1 MNKTYRR
8 ALVVATIVLVGGIVA
23 SLAGNLQ
30 AINLGDA
37 QPGIGAYVSAVLWP
51 LFLFGAIEVMLH
63 TPWVSSWRDGL
74 TKWAGLLG
82 VAFVSFWISYWH
94 MAHVLHSY
102 GYDSVSSHAGP
113 LAVDITMAMATLA
126 LNRVGQAR
134 RAPEPEARPVQVTL
148 AAEAQNYVDTMA
160 DAGHYLDRLAGEL
173 TAETTTAF
181 PLDIVPVSP
190 APAGVKPESVPADAA
205 DLILA
210 WAGANPWE
218 RPRKGVVDA
227 LVALELGVA
236 PRTARRW
243 RDALVPKDAQD

>member
-1 MNKTYRR
+1 MNRTYTR
-8 ALVVATIVLVGGIVA
+8 ALVVSTTVLVGGIIA

-37 QPGIGAYVSAVLWP
+37 LPGVGAYVSAVLWP

-63 TPWVSSWRDGL
+63 TPWINSWRDGL

-94 MAHVLHSY
+94 MAHVLLAY
-102 GYDSVSSHAGP
+102 GYDTVSAHAGP
-113 LAVDITMAMATLA
+113 LAVDVTMAMATLA

-134 RAPEPEARPVQVTL
+134 RASDMVVLTPSTDMGTPEDTYPSL
-148 AAEAQNYVDTMA
+148 ADE
-160 DAGHYLDRLAGEL
+160 AGHYLDRLASEL
-173 TAETTTAF
+173 TVETTTAF
-181 PLDIVPVSP
+181 PLDIIPVSP
-190 APAGVKPESVPADAA
+190 APAGIRPESVPADAA
-205 DLILA
+205 DLIRA
-210 WAGANPWE
+210 WATADPTE

-227 LVALELGVA
+227 LVAIEMDVA

-243 RDALVPKDAQD
+243 RDALTG